1 MRDRDQRIDLKIGA
15 TIPMQRLEMGMS
27 QSELGKALG
36 VSFQQIQKY
45 ENGKNAVAATRIGD
59 LCSVLEISPNDLI
72 GVSAKLSSEA
82 VQFSLSTTKTALKLE
97 KASPKMHRAIDC
109 LLDAAIE

>member
-1 MRDRDQRIDLKIGA
+1 MPARDQRIDKKIGA
-15 TIPMQRLEMGMS
+15 TIRMQRLKMEMS

-45 ENGKNAVAATRIGD
+45 ENGKNAIAATRIGD
-59 LCSVLEISPNDLI
+59 LCRVLAISPNDLI

-82 VQFSLSTTKTALKLE
+82 AQFSTWTTKTAFKLE
-97 KASPKMHRAIDC
+97 KASPKMRRAIEY
-109 LLDAAIE
+109 LLAAEF

>member
-1 MRDRDQRIDLKIGA
+1 
-15 TIPMQRLEMGMS
+15 
-27 QSELGKALG
+27 
-36 VSFQQIQKY
+36 
-45 ENGKNAVAATRIGD
+45 
-59 LCSVLEISPNDLI
+59 VLEISPNDLI